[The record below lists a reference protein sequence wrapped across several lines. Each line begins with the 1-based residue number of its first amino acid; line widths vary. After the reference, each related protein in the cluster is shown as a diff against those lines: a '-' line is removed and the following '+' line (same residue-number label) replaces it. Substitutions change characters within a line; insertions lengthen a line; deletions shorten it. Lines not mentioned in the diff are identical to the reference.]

1 MMKRVVSIYLQ
12 YVHVAQP
19 VNVLVPRVSLPA
31 VLNHLFIVLKNKKQR
46 YSQSSDLWCDLA
58 YQLIEICDSCIL
70 KSFC

>member
-1 MMKRVVSIYLQ
+1 MMKRVVSTYLQ

-19 VNVLVPRVSLPA
+19 VNVLVPPGQS
-31 VLNHLFIVLKNKKQR
+31 LNHLFIVLKNKKQR
-46 YSQSSDLWCDLA
+46 CSQSSDLWCDLA